1 MSKIPSKCPSC
12 GAPMVVTQVGCTAC
26 DTVIMGSYQLSA
38 FARLSPEQ
46 LQFLEV
52 FVRNRGNLKEMERET
67 GDSYWAMR
75 SQLDKIVEEMGY
87 GAETSAYTL
96 ATQRKQILQRLSDGE
111 IDAVEAAR
119 LLKQLGK

>member
-1 MSKIPSKCPSC
+1 
-12 GAPMVVTQVGCTAC
+12 
-26 DTVIMGSYQLSA
+26 
-38 FARLSPEQ
+38 
-46 LQFLEV
+46 
-52 FVRNRGNLKEMERET
+52 MERET

-87 GAETSAYTL
+87 EAETSAYTL
-96 ATQRKQILQRLSDGE
+96 AAQRKQILQRLSDGE